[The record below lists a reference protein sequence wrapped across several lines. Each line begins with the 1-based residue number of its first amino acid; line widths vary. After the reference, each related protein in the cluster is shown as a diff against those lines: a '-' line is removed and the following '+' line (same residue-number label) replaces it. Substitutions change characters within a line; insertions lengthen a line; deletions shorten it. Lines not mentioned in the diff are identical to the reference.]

1 MVILHAR
8 AATDWNGTWLAL
20 NDPLTNA
27 GVVIL
32 RQTTSNPAQLML
44 ENDGSSNSSAVDL
57 LKPMAGWTAPVTETV
72 PCRTIIDCAGTD
84 DDRQGRKAGQG
95 SIGALGR
102 RTTRSFNVTLRPR

>member
-72 PCRTIIDCAGTD
+72 PCRTIIDCAGTMTIA
-84 DDRQGRKAGQG
+84 RAAKRGK
-95 SIGALGR
+95 GASV
-102 RTTRSFNVTLRPR
+102 RSGDEPRARST